1 MDRFIK
7 QNNSS
12 KWNGFSHYD
21 SVMTLADM
29 DLPLD
34 PAIKKAIIAKL
45 ERTNNFT
52 YKLRPKEY
60 FDAIIQWYKERHI
73 KENNVD
79 IKP

>member
-1 MDRFIK
+1 
-7 QNNSS
+7 
-12 KWNGFSHYD
+12 
-21 SVMTLADM
+21 MTLADM